1 MSLATL
7 VLIWVRT
14 STLFMAARPVFGLP
28 GVPGLVR
35 LGLSVLVA
43 LMLWPHATVGVT
55 SLPATGEGFEGP
67 AWAVWAA
74 AIGREV
80 AVGLAMAFGVDALFG
95 AVWLAGQLVDLPM
108 GFSVVNVIDPT
119 LQQETPLIG
128 QFYLL
133 LTTLVLFAVNG
144 HHELIRALMESV
156 RILPPGQPGF
166 SAALVDGAVE
176 AFARAFILGL
186 RIAAPVMAAMFLAD
200 VALAVVARA
209 VPQLNVFVVGFPV
222 KLLLG
227 FGALLLALPG
237 VVSAVAATFG
247 QGGMAWDLV
256 RQLVQG
262 LRAL

>member
-14 STLFMAARPVFGLP
+14 STLFTAARPLFGLP

-35 LGLSVLVA
+35 LGLSALVA
-43 LMLWPHATVGVT
+43 LMLWPQAAP
-55 SLPATGEGFEGP
+55 PAQGPPAGGEDFGGP

-80 AVGLAMAFGVDALFG
+80 AVGLVMAFGVEALFG

-119 LQQETPLIG
+119 LQQETPLVG

-156 RILPPGQPGF
+156 RVLPPGQPGF
-166 SAALVDGAVE
+166 FPAVTDGAVA
-176 AFARAFILGL
+176 AFARAFVLGL
-186 RIAAPVMAAMFLAD
+186 RMAAPVMAAMFLAD

-227 FGALLLALPG
+227 FAALLLALPG
-237 VVSAVAATFG
+237 VVSAAVSTFG

-256 RQLVQG
+256 GQLVQA
-262 LRAL
+262 LRAP